1 MPRRVYENQ
10 AAMQPASAASGLG
23 DLFEYRI
30 KEPVTLRQNES
41 ALVPIVNTPVAAEKI
56 ALWNR
61 GASTGRP
68 LRAVWLT
75 NSSDLT
81 LDGGS
86 LTVIDANAFAGEGLI
101 EPLKPGEKRLVSY
114 AAELGVLVSGK
125 QEPSPVRV
133 SRVRARDGIIIH
145 QNEERST
152 STYTARNENAAPVT
166 LIVEHRRR
174 PDWQLA
180 DGVTPAETTA
190 DSYRFR
196 VVVDAGKE
204 QVVTVR
210 EVHAGENRVLISELA
225 DTYVAEGMRT
235 NMFSGDVRKA
245 LEPVLEKRAEIAGL
259 DRQVTALQAQ
269 LDAIVQDQS
278 RLRENMKALRG
289 SEEERQLLQRYTRQ
303 LDEQETRLERLRGE
317 IAQAT
322 ARRDKAREEMSA
334 LIAAMSFDIQVGVQP

>member
-1 MPRRVYENQ
+1 
-10 AAMQPASAASGLG
+10 
-23 DLFEYRI
+23 
-30 KEPVTLRQNES
+30 
-41 ALVPIVNTPVAAEKI
+41 
-56 ALWNR
+56 
-61 GASTGRP
+61 
-68 LRAVWLT
+68 
-75 NSSDLT
+75 
-81 LDGGS
+81 
-86 LTVIDANAFAGEGLI
+86 
-101 EPLKPGEKRLVSY
+101 
-114 AAELGVLVSGK
+114 
-125 QEPSPVRV
+125 
-133 SRVRARDGIIIH
+133 
-145 QNEERST
+145 
-152 STYTARNENAAPVT
+152 VT

-190 DSYRFR
+190 DAYRFR

-204 QVVTVR
+204 QVLTVR
-210 EVHAGENRVLISELA
+210 EVHAGETRILISELA

-235 NMFSGDVRKA
+235 NMFTGEVRKA

-303 LDEQETRLERLRGE
+303 LDEQETRLEQLRGE

-334 LIAAMSFDIQVGVQP
+334 LIAAMSFDMNIGGQP